1 MTIQLA
7 FMKIYTEYLNASPI
21 PCFNPEKDQTK
32 YPKNAYHLKD
42 MNTFNMNILFLIL
55 PLGIIRNNNQK
66 QKSDKISKNAYLKY
80 LHNYDLRFLSHHIK
94 LYIVIIRKNQTK
106 YRKMHSKIYKLCH
119 GSL

>member
-1 MTIQLA
+1 
-7 FMKIYTEYLNASPI
+7 MKIYTEYLNVSPI

-42 MNTFNMNILFLIL
+42 MNTFNMNRVFLIL
-55 PLGIIRNNNQK
+55 PLGIIRNKNQTK
-66 QKSDKISKNAYLKY
+66 YPKNAYLKY
-80 LHNYDLRFLSHHIK
+80 LHNHDLRFLSHYIM